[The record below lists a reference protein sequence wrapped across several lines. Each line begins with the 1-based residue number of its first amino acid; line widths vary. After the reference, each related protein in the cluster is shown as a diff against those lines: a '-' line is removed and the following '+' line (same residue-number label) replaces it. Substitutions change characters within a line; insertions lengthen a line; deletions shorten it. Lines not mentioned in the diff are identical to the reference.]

1 MFNSLFVSTHR
12 QRRRRAKAMDEI
24 QLAVLQQI
32 IRLNLFL
39 RRAQAWLSPLNDYL
53 WLPVIAFLFGVV
65 AGLVITAVG

>member
-1 MFNSLFVSTHR
+1 MFNSLFVATR
-12 QRRRRAKAMDEI
+12 LQRRLRAKALDEI

-39 RRAQAWLSPLNDYL
+39 RRMRAWLSPLNDYL

-65 AGLVITAVG
+65 AGLVLTAVG